1 MFKNREISG
10 DAECLIFPHTIPPY
24 EGIELER
31 GFEMFSQVHVCVGP
45 NFFPGLN
52 FVPLGATLALL
63 QSGLTMQI
71 IT

>member
-31 GFEMFSQVHVCVGP
+31 GFEMFSQVH
-45 NFFPGLN
+45 GLN